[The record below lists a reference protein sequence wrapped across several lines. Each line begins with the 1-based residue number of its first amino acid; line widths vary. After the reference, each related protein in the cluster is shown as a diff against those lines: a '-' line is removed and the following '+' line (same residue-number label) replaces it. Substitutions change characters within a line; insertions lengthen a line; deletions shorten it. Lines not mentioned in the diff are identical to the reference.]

1 MGAAAADR
9 LNTAMSYLGISEVL
23 RLQLEKTSYLSAA
36 QPYLNTASSPSH
48 RRIIK
53 HLPYNNSNFYNN
65 NSSNIYMN
73 TTVITGILIAVQES
87 DS

>member
-9 LNTAMSYLGISEVL
+9 LNTAMSCLEISEVL

-36 QPYLNTASSPSH
+36 QLNTASSPSH

-65 NSSNIYMN
+65 NINIYMYI
-73 TTVITGILIAVQES
+73 TVLAGILIAVLES